1 MSTQDF
7 INRLIKIRDDLNDRL
22 NSLIKFKF
30 VDSSIKFE
38 DIDERINDCVKAIDN
53 LDRSI
58 NRMLSQK

>member
-30 VDSSIKFE
+30 LDSPIKFE
-38 DIDERINDCVKAIDN
+38 DIDERIDDCVKAIDN